1 MPTPDD
7 AGKSLDVEDKEE
19 RRRGKPIVEGRVVNR
34 KRNPFAKAIETLIY
48 EDAAE
53 IGRYLMHDIVVPA
66 VKDLLHDVITGGADR
81 ALYGEQRP
89 RSTVST
95 GYSPRYVSYDR
106 YSKSNS
112 RSSSTTSSISI
123 SSPRSIDIGDYIF
136 DTRQEAEDVLADL
149 KQEINDYDNV
159 NISYLKDLID
169 PRGTMPRSYT
179 DNDYG
184 WLKLGDIPIRLTRE
198 WDDDLE
204 RYVSKYMLMLPKP
217 VYLG

>member
-7 AGKSLDVEDKEE
+7 AGKSLDKENEEE

-48 EDAAE
+48 EDASE

-112 RSSSTTSSISI
+112 RSPSTTSNISI

-169 PRGTMPRSYT
+169 PRGAMPRSYT

-204 RYVSKYMLMLPKP
+204 RYVSKYMFMLPKP